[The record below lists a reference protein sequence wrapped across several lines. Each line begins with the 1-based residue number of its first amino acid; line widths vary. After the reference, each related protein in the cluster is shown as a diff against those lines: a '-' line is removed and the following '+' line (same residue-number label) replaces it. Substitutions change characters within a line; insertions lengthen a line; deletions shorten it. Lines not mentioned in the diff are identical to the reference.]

1 MNHTKTIAFLGA
13 CALTAAS
20 TALAV
25 AATAPATTKP
35 AAKAET
41 LFSDPV
47 IAKGKGIEIKR
58 SQLDEAFVTAKAAA
72 AARGM
77 QITDAE
83 RDLLQARLL
92 DELIVGKI
100 LTAKATPAD
109 KDKAKETAQKFIA
122 DSRKSFPSEE
132 KFLERLKLNKL
143 NSVNE
148 LEEKLVGEALPNL
161 VLEREMKALAKV
173 SDADVKKF
181 YDENPDKFEQ
191 PELVKAAHIL
201 IMTKGEEGKELTDAE
216 KAAKKKKIE
225 EILARAKKGED
236 FAKLA
241 KENSEDPGSKDN
253 GGEYEFPRGQMV
265 PEFETAAFSL
275 KNNGDLSEVVTTQ
288 FGYHIIKLLGKTPA
302 KTIALAEASTRIS
315 EFLLRQAAAKLIPE
329 FIDKQQKEADVVI
342 FDTELVAAK
351 KKFQEANAAAASGA
365 AESAASKP
373 ATKPAAKP

>member
-25 AATAPATTKP
+25 TATAPATTKP

-329 FIDKQQKEADVVI
+329 FIEQQQKEADVVI
-342 FDTELVAAK
+342 LDTELVAAK